1 MKEVVSPLDERPD
14 GTVVAALKT
23 AEDLKVYGTE
33 SASVSCNSK
42 KQKLSPCPPSSDNE
56 KLRHQNELDASNVS
70 PDASTVS
77 PDASTV
83 SPDTS
88 NVAVLKNSEHLM
100 ESTIENASLSLR
112 SREPK
117 ISSRG
122 VLEEE
127 EAPFIR
133 PTATNVAVLKK
144 SEHFEVYIIIEKMIV
159 E

>member
-56 KLRHQNELDASNVS
+56 KLRHQNELDASN
-70 PDASTVS
+70 VS